1 MIIAENQLANSDTV
15 GWLGTLNFVRDTLNF
30 PRVQGGVAG
39 LAPLVDPGSAAARV
53 TLMFRERVFWMF
65 LTGHRLGDLR
75 RLMRQYGRPED
86 QVFPTGL
93 GAKGFYG
100 HDLNL
105 PVPFTELNNPNFT
118 GCLDRNP

>member
-1 MIIAENQLANSDTV
+1 MIIAENQLATNDTV
-15 GWLGTLNFVRDTLNF
+15 GWLGTLNFVRDTLTF
-30 PRVQGGVAG
+30 PRAQGGVAG
-39 LAPLVDPGSAAARV
+39 LAPLTDPGTAAGRV
-53 TLMFRERVFWMF
+53 SLMFRERVFWMY

-75 RLMRQYGRPED
+75 RLMRQYGRTED

-93 GAKGFYG
+93 GLKGFYG